1 MTVVNSENKKM
12 LIVIVAVIAVMAG
25 GYVALIAYTGMN
37 VPFSVVMSQSMQHDN
52 DRSQIGCIDTGDIVV
67 VKAKDKAT
75 VQSYVEGTQT
85 GYSTFGDYGSVII
98 YERNSSSN
106 PVIHRAIVW
115 LEWDSVKQRWSSED
129 LVGYKGDWY
138 CRVTTNEGVI
148 ETKDP
153 SNLQGTLVF
162 QDITQSKKD
171 VSISLT
177 SLTKQ
182 SGFLTMGDNPV
193 TNNSFDQTTGIIN
206 HPIGQD
212 DIRSVPVAELPW
224 LGAVKILTGNNS
236 ANLKYV
242 PNSLPSL
249 TMVIILLIVT
259 VILVDFGIQWKFSK
273 SGKEEK

>member
-1 MTVVNSENKKM
+1 MNSENKKM

-206 HPIGQD
+206 HPIGKD